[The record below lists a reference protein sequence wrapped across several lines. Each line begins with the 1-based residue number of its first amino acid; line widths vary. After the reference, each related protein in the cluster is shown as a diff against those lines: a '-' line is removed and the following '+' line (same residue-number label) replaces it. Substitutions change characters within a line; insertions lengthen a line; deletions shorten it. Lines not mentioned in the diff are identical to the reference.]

1 MIWYVLPS
9 LLFHVIFLLVIPFS
23 LVTLLCLIINMSLA
37 NVITEIRDPALFV
50 NGFVQYQLTQLAS

>member
-1 MIWYVLPS
+1 
-9 LLFHVIFLLVIPFS
+9 
-23 LVTLLCLIINMSLA
+23 MSLA

>member
-9 LLFHVIFLLVIPFS
+9 LLFHVIISLVIPFS